1 LSSPAARKDQIVPTN
16 QTFHP
21 WKLLLLTILALL
33 LGLTAF
39 GGTAPAA
46 AFQATPVPSTPT
58 PGSPDSDLDHLSAEI
73 ENLSTVIQNLKA
85 EIENL
90 KSEIQNL
97 QSLIANPQPLT
108 PNPTLKALEEMGGAP
123 CPNDSAFTCVTLTVP
138 LDHFDPANRQTL
150 DVVFGVLPAS
160 GERKGML
167 VIATG
172 GPGTAGLSYADSYLG
187 GFDLS
192 ILERF
197 DLVFFDQRG
206 AGASGGLHCPEAATV
221 YYETETETQT
231 PKGEAAAATAA
242 QTFADACIAEIGST
256 DLLLYLGTRQAVED
270 LELFR
275 QAIGDEKFW
284 LYGESYGTQYAQ
296 TYAAAH
302 SDQLAGLILDGTVDM
317 TLTLFDYFEEQAQ
330 AFNDVLVMTLEACN
344 ADEEC
349 AADMGQ
355 DALAVYDELA
365 AQLAD
370 GPRPFTFPLPSG
382 GTAQR
387 EFSRADLEVAVSDY
401 LYSEASRLLLQR
413 ALAAAAQDDLVPLA
427 RLLYDALSLD
437 PETLEPIPD
446 PTYSDAVYYGVEC
459 HDYALPGDTP
469 AERAENYLRAGD
481 PVDTSLPR
489 LSTIFYGDLPCA
501 YWPVAPETEG
511 ETRPAPLEAAGIP
524 TLVLG
529 ATADPA
535 TPVDNGRRVF
545 SHLADGYLI
554 TTEGGAHV
562 IYGRG
567 NPCPDD
573 LVTAFLVE
581 DKLPEQRET
590 TCEGVVA
597 DAYVPLP
604 PADASAFEN
613 PLEALLSADTE
624 INHLPEYYYWDVE
637 TPISVGCPR
646 GGTLAFEAGEQGD
659 EFTLT
664 GCAFS
669 AGFALTGAG
678 LYRYDDGSF
687 SLDVRVIGP
696 AGVSGNLVYERN
708 ENGAVSVTGD
718 YAGEPVDLAE
728 E

>member
-1 LSSPAARKDQIVPTN
+1 MPTN
-16 QTFHP
+16 QTSQP
-21 WKLLLLTILALL
+21 WKLLLLIALALL
-33 LGLTAF
+33 AGLTAF
-39 GGTAPAA
+39 GGTTPAA
-46 AFQATPVPSTPT
+46 AFQSTPEAATPT
-58 PGSPDSDLDHLSAEI
+58 PTPAPGGSPDTDLARLSAEI
-73 ENLSTVIQNLKA
+73 QNLRGVVQSLQA
-85 EIENL
+85 EIESL
-90 KSEIQNL
+90 KTEIKNL
-97 QSLIANPQPLT
+97 QSLIPNPQSPPANPILAV
-108 PNPTLKALEEMGGAP
+108 LAELGGTP
-123 CPNDSAFTCVTLTVP
+123 CPNDSVFTCVTLTVP

-172 GPGTAGLSYADSYLG
+172 GPGTAGLSYADSYLA
-187 GFDLS
+187 GFDPS
-192 ILERF
+192 MLEHF

-206 AGASGGLHCPEAATV
+206 AGQSGGLQCPEAVAV
-221 YYETETETQT
+221 YYQTELDAQT
-231 PKGEAAAATAA
+231 PEGEAAAVTAA
-242 QTFADACIAEIGST
+242 QTFAGACVAEIGPT
-256 DLLLYLGTRQAVED
+256 DLLPYLGTQQAVED

-275 QAIGDEKFW
+275 QAVGEEKFW

-302 SDQLAGLILDGTVDM
+302 PDQLAGLILDGTVDL
-317 TLTLFDYFEEQAQ
+317 TLTPFEYYEEWAQ

-344 ADEEC
+344 ADETC
-349 AADMGQ
+349 AADMAGK
-355 DALAVYDELA
+355 DAVAVYDELA
-365 AQLAD
+365 AQLAV
-370 GPRPFTFPLPSG
+370 GPATFTFPLPSG
-382 GTAQR
+382 GTAER
-387 EFSRADLEVAVSDY
+387 EFSLADLESGASYY
-401 LYSEASRLLLQR
+401 LYSEADRMLFQR
-413 ALAAAAQDDLVPLA
+413 ALAAAAQADLTPLA
-427 RLLYDALSLD
+427 RLAYAALGLD
-437 PETLEPIPD
+437 PETLEPILD
-446 PTYSDAVYYGVEC
+446 PNYSDALYYAVEC
-459 HDYALPGDTP
+459 HDYPVPGDTP
-469 AERAENYLRAGD
+469 TERAETYLRAGD
-481 PVDTSLPR
+481 PVDTTVPR
-489 LSTIFYGDLPCA
+489 LSMVFYGDLPCA
-501 YWPVAPETEG
+501 FWPATPAAG
-511 ETRPAPLEAAGIP
+511 SDIRPAPLMAEGIP

-545 SHLADGYLI
+545 SRLADGYLI

-567 NPCPDD
+567 NACPDD

-581 DKLPEQRET
+581 DKMPAQRET

-604 PADASAFEN
+604 PADASALEN

-624 INHLPEYYYWDVE
+624 INYLPEYYAWDAA
-637 TPISVGCPR
+637 TPTSVGCPR

-659 EFTLT
+659 KFTLT

-669 AGFALTGAG
+669 AGFAMTGTG
-678 LYRYDDGSF
+678 LYSYNDGSF

-708 ENGAVSVTGD
+708 ENGAISVTGD
-718 YAGEPVDLAE
+718 YAGEPVDLTE

>member
-1 LSSPAARKDQIVPTN
+1 MPTN
-16 QTFHP
+16 QTSHL
-21 WKLLLLTILALL
+21 WKLLLLTALALL
-33 LGLTAF
+33 LGLAAF
-39 GGTAPAA
+39 EETAPAA
-46 AFQATPVPSTPT
+46 AFQTTPLPVTPT
-58 PGSPDSDLDHLSAEI
+58 PTPAPSGSPDTDLDRLSAEI
-73 ENLSTVIQNLKA
+73 QNLRGVIQSLQA
-85 EIENL
+85 EIESL
-90 KSEIQNL
+90 KTEIQHL
-97 QSLIANPQPLT
+97 QSLITNPQSPT
-108 PNPTLKALEEMGGAP
+108 ANPTLKALAELGGAP
-123 CPNDSAFTCVTLTVP
+123 CPDGSAFTCVILTVP

-187 GFDLS
+187 GFDPS
-192 ILERF
+192 ILEHF

-206 AGASGGLHCPEAATV
+206 AGASGGLQCPEAATV
-221 YYETETETQT
+221 YYETETETKT
-231 PKGEAAAATAA
+231 PEGEAAAVAAA
-242 QTFADACIAEIGST
+242 QTFAGACVAEIGST
-256 DLLLYLGTRQAVED
+256 DLLPYLSTRQAVED

-275 QAIGDEKFW
+275 QAIGDEKLW

-302 SDQLAGLILDGTVDM
+302 PGQLAGLILDGTVDLN
-317 TLTLFDYFEEQAQ
+317 LTGFEYYQEQAQ

-344 ADEEC
+344 ADEDC

-365 AQLAD
+365 AQLAA
-370 GPRPFTFPLPSG
+370 GPAAFTFPLPSG
-382 GTAQR
+382 GTAER
-387 EFSRADLEVAVSDY
+387 EFSLADLEVAVSNY

-427 RLLYDALSLD
+427 RLLYDSLSLD

-446 PTYSDAVYYGVEC
+446 PTYSDALYYGVEC

-469 AERAENYLRAGD
+469 TERAENYLHAGD
-481 PVDTSLPR
+481 PVDTSIPR
-489 LSTIFYGDLPCA
+489 LSAIFYGDLPCA
-501 YWPVAPETEG
+501 YWPVTPETGREA
-511 ETRPAPLEAAGIP
+511 RPTPLEAAGIP

-545 SHLADGYLI
+545 SRLADGYLI

-581 DKLPEQRET
+581 DKVPAQRET

-637 TPISVGCPR
+637 TPTSAGCPR
-646 GGTLAFEAGEQGD
+646 GGTVAFEAGEQGD

-669 AGFALTGAG
+669 AGFAMTGAG
-678 LYRYDDGSF
+678 LYSYDDGSF
-687 SLDVRVIGP
+687 SLDVRVVGP

-708 ENGAVSVTGD
+708 ENGAINVTGD

>member
-1 LSSPAARKDQIVPTN
+1 MPTN
-16 QTFHP
+16 QTSHL
-21 WKLLLLTILALL
+21 WKLLLLTVLALL
-33 LGLTAF
+33 LGLAAF

-97 QSLIANPQPLT
+97 QSLISNPQPPAL
-108 PNPTLKALEEMGGAP
+108 NPTLKVLEELGGAP
-123 CPNDSAFTCVTLTVP
+123 CPDGSAFTCVTLTVP

-160 GERKGML
+160 GDRKGML

-187 GFDLS
+187 GFAPS

-206 AGASGGLHCPEAATV
+206 AGASGGLQCPEAAAV
-221 YYETETETQT
+221 YYQTEIETETPE
-231 PKGEAAAATAA
+231 GEAAAVTDA
-242 QTFADACIAEIGST
+242 QTFASACVAEIGST
-256 DLLLYLGTRQAVED
+256 GLLPYLSTRQAVED

-275 QAIGDEKFW
+275 QAIGDEKLW

-302 SDQLAGLILDGTVDM
+302 PGQLAGLILDGTVDL
-317 TLTLFDYFEEQAQ
+317 TLTPFEYYQEWAQ

-349 AADMGQ
+349 AADLGGK
-355 DALAVYDELA
+355 DAVTVYDELA
-365 AQLAD
+365 AQLAT
-370 GPRPFTFPLPSG
+370 GPVTFTFPLPSG
-382 GTAQR
+382 GTAER
-387 EFSRADLEVAVSDY
+387 EFSLADLEAGVSYY
-401 LYSEASRLLLQR
+401 LYSEADRLLFQR

-427 RLLYDALSLD
+427 RLAYAALGLD

-446 PTYSDAVYYGVEC
+446 PAYSDAVYYGVEC
-459 HDYALPGDTP
+459 HDYVLPGDTP
-469 AERAENYLRAGD
+469 AERAETYLRAGD
-481 PVDTSLPR
+481 PVDTTVPR
-489 LSTIFYGDLPCA
+489 LSMVFYGDLPCA
-501 YWPVAPETEG
+501 FWPVTPETG
-511 ETRPAPLEAAGIP
+511 SETRPAPLEAAGIP

-545 SHLADGYLI
+545 SRLADGYLI

-581 DKLPEQRET
+581 DKVPEQRET

-597 DAYVPLP
+597 DAYAPLP

-613 PLEALLSADTE
+613 PLEAMLSADTE
-624 INHLPEYYYWDVE
+624 INYLPEYYAWDAE
-637 TPISVGCPR
+637 TPTSVGCPR

-669 AGFALTGAG
+669 AGFAMTGAG
-678 LYRYDDGSF
+678 LYSYNDGSF
-687 SLDVRVIGP
+687 SLDVRVSGP

-718 YAGEPVDLAE
+718 YAGEPVDLTE
-728 E
+728 EDSDQ